1 MFVSSIILVL
11 CFASIKSKETAL
23 SENKLFGALSI
34 YTIIESIAA
43 INYLFGSAGFNPAL
57 ASGYIFFETTQ
68 YNYPNTVYD
77 SSQLNH
83 YWWAYALGP
92 LAGGFVGG
100 ILFLIHAKCAGTQV
114 EEEPDKDDP
123 LLMGHKESATVRPE
137 E

>member
-11 CFASIKSKETAL
+11 CFASIKSKETAI
-23 SENKLFGALSI
+23 SDNKLFGALAI
-34 YTIIESIAA
+34 YTIIESIAS
-43 INYLFGSAGFNPAL
+43 INMLFGSAGFNPAL

-92 LAGGFVGG
+92 MAGGFVGG
-100 ILFLIHAKCAGTQV
+100 ILFLMHSKCANTKGGSDDDDHDEGLLASGST
-114 EEEPDKDDP
+114 DK
-123 LLMGHKESATVRPE
+123 
-137 E
+137 